1 MDCNELL
8 SAYEKL
14 GNTSLYL
21 EDSDGDCC
29 VSTGVKCNNQ
39 SRITSLVLNKKRLS
53 GFLPPELSRMP
64 ELVNISFQFNSLT
77 GRIPDEWS
85 QMPKIEMIQLYAN
98 QLVGGIPP
106 SFSQLKTIKMLQV
119 ARNRLTEPL
128 SPLLGQI
135 QSLEWFSCADNMI
148 TGTLP
153 PELGNLS
160 NLQFFAF
167 VANRIHGSIPSSFG
181 NLKNLKD
188 LAGTE
193 NLLTGSLP
201 TELGDCT
208 ALENIYI
215 NDNQINGTIPPSL
228 GKLKHLNWIYLA
240 NNSLSGP
247 LPPELANAPIQKLIL
262 YSNKFT
268 QGIPESYGQM
278 PLDQIDLRNTS
289 LAGPAPGNWTLLQL
303 QDCAIDPTICSP
315 KDNPVPALCGE
326 RPICPTIVYQMPWTA
341 IVSLVFGSL
350 VLIGLFFSLIYRLKH
365 KKTPKPDLTI
375 AENQVQMME
384 RIGSG
389 GFGQVYV
396 ALLNGE
402 RVAVKRISSLSKNA
416 EQSLLQEAAI
426 MKSLNHP
433 RVLPLYGISMQDG
446 QWSLVMQL
454 MHCSLYDYIRR
465 NTPLATQDK
474 NLLLRDVSSALGYLH
489 MNRIIHRDLKSPN
502 ILLDTHQRAK
512 VCDFGL
518 SLVRSEASSKIES
531 NFAGTV
537 VYMAPECFGL
547 QPVYSEKSD
556 VYAFSMVVYE
566 LLAWELPYTNM
577 SQTDIKHFVL
587 EGKRPQI
594 RDADHKLTQMMQDCW
609 QEDPKTR
616 PSFAQLTERLSA

>member
-1 MDCNELL
+1 
-8 SAYEKL
+8 
-14 GNTSLYL
+14 
-21 EDSDGDCC
+21 
-29 VSTGVKCNNQ
+29 
-39 SRITSLVLNKKRLS
+39 
-53 GFLPPELSRMP
+53 
-64 ELVNISFQFNSLT
+64 
-77 GRIPDEWS
+77 
-85 QMPKIEMIQLYAN
+85 
-98 QLVGGIPP
+98 
-106 SFSQLKTIKMLQV
+106 
-119 ARNRLTEPL
+119 
-128 SPLLGQI
+128 
-135 QSLEWFSCADNMI
+135 
-148 TGTLP
+148 
-153 PELGNLS
+153 
-160 NLQFFAF
+160 
-167 VANRIHGSIPSSFG
+167 
-181 NLKNLKD
+181 
-188 LAGTE
+188 
-193 NLLTGSLP
+193 
-201 TELGDCT
+201 
-208 ALENIYI
+208 
-215 NDNQINGTIPPSL
+215 
-228 GKLKHLNWIYLA
+228 
-240 NNSLSGP
+240 
-247 LPPELANAPIQKLIL
+247 
-262 YSNKFT
+262 
-268 QGIPESYGQM
+268 
-278 PLDQIDLRNTS
+278 
-289 LAGPAPGNWTLLQL
+289 
-303 QDCAIDPTICSP
+303 
-315 KDNPVPALCGE
+315 
-326 RPICPTIVYQMPWTA
+326 
-341 IVSLVFGSL
+341 
-350 VLIGLFFSLIYRLKH
+350 
-365 KKTPKPDLTI
+365 
-375 AENQVQMME
+375 
-384 RIGSG
+384 
-389 GFGQVYV
+389 
-396 ALLNGE
+396 
-402 RVAVKRISSLSKNA
+402 
-416 EQSLLQEAAI
+416 